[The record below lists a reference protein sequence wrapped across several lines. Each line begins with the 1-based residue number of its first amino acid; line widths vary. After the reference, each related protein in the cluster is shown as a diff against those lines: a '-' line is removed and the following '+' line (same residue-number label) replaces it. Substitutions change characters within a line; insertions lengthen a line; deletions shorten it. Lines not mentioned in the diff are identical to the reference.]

1 MHFLGYSQHGDGC
14 AIMPPMSDNSR
25 VLTGFMERRALGA
38 AVAELAEITDPE
50 LIAKRAQEIAQHGS
64 TALAAL
70 LAALETDDPQLRGG
84 LGEIAKRLDR
94 DLVVPALQ
102 QAARTR
108 ERSDHA
114 RLTALTI
121 LDRFLGE
128 TVDESM
134 LGGLQDPDG
143 VALQS
148 LHELTRAMTD
158 DPLAIL
164 EYLGQLMEQP
174 PEVAHMILDA
184 VPQLPP
190 DPNLVTLLRMLAQDE
205 NGAIAQKA
213 IDRLSRTRSTEALQA
228 LTSLALTVPP
238 TAAALAA
245 RGHRKLRLSGVPDA
259 TDPHPQIRALLSP
272 IDGAGGQVIWFIEHS
287 AVQDIGQSL
296 TLIARDPDGLAF
308 AWGSPTTLTGSLPP
322 ARPEGSVYSLAPEDG
337 APALL
342 MLEAP
347 VAVARFVVQ
356 QALKLNWATG
366 TPPPLDYR
374 LLNPLIWAGGD
385 AGEAPQLPAPT
396 DRTPHELA
404 ALLDHPAFA
413 TWFWQSEAVLAAAKR
428 LRLGS
433 SGAARTTEITALATT
448 HFGPSVR
455 KGYQQRLEGMARW
468 LSLAD
473 QTTTAEMAMAAAAHL
488 TSCTP
493 AESPF
498 VRRLIGI
505 GLDVAQVNL
514 QSGR

>member
-1 MHFLGYSQHGDGC
+1 ML
-14 AIMPPMSDNSR
+14 PMSDSTR

-50 LIAKRAQEIAQHGS
+50 LVAKRAQEIAQHGS
-64 TALAAL
+64 AALAAL

-84 LGEIAKRLDR
+84 LGQIAKRLDR

-134 LGGLQDPDG
+134 LAGLQDPDG

-148 LHELTRAMTD
+148 LRELTRAMTD
-158 DPLAIL
+158 DPLAIV
-164 EYLGQLMEQP
+164 EYLGQLMAQP

-228 LTSLALTVPP
+228 LTSLALTLPP
-238 TAAALAA
+238 TTATLAE
-245 RGHRKLRLSGVPDA
+245 RGQRKLRLSGVYDA
-259 TDPHPQIRALLSP
+259 ADPHPHIRALLSP
-272 IDGAGGQVIWFIEHS
+272 IDGAGAQVIWFIENS
-287 AVQDIGQSL
+287 AAQDVGQSL

-308 AWGSPTTLTGSLPP
+308 AWGSPTALTGSLPP
-322 ARPEGSVYSLAPEDG
+322 AGPEGSVYSVASEAG
-337 APALL
+337 TPALL
-342 MLEAP
+342 MVEAP
-347 VAVARFVVQ
+347 VAVARSVVQ
-356 QALKLNWATG
+356 QALKLNWAAG

-374 LLNPLIWAGGD
+374 LLNPLIWADGD
-385 AGEAPQLPAPT
+385 SGEASPLPAPA

-404 ALLDHPAFA
+404 ALLDHPVFA

-428 LRLGS
+428 LRMGYT
-433 SGAARTTEITALATT
+433 GAARTQEITALATT
-448 HFGPSVR
+448 HFGPSIL

-468 LSLAD
+468 LSLAN
-473 QTTTAEMAMAAAAHL
+473 QTSTAEMAMAAAAHL
-488 TSCTP
+488 ATCMP
-493 AESPF
+493 AESPI
-498 VRRLIGI
+498 VRRLIGM
-505 GLDVAQVNL
+505 GLDVAQVSL
-514 QSGR
+514 QSGRKRVM